1 MTNVH
6 TEGSFKRRYPLK
18 DRLTESTRIREKYP
32 DRVPIIVE
40 HASHSGDQLPP
51 IDKQKY
57 LVPTDL
63 SVGQFAYVIRKR
75 VKLVAE
81 KAMYMTINKKLINTN
96 ELMGDVYENNKDAD
110 NFLYVIISG
119 ESTFG
124 YDE

>member
-6 TEGSFKRRYPLK
+6 VEGSFKKRYPLK
-18 DRLTESTRIREKYP
+18 DRITESTRIREKYP

-40 HASHSGDQLPP
+40 HAAHSGDQLPP

-75 VKLVAE
+75 VKLAAE
-81 KAMYMTINKKLINTN
+81 KAMYMMINKKLINTS
-96 ELMGDVYENNKDAD
+96 ELMGNVYENNKDAD

-124 YDE
+124 HE